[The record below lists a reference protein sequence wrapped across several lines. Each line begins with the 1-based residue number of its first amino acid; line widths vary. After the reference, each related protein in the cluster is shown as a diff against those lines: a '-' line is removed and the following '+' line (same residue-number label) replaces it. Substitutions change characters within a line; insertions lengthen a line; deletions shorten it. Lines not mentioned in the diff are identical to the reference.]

1 MIRSLKKPAEHVFAD
16 DSFLGEGG
24 RCQYDP
30 CLDADVTDQKNFL
43 FGEHGLV
50 FATHDLKS

>member
-16 DSFLGEGG
+16 DSFPGQGG